1 MTKYIP
7 PVVRLEDD
15 EELEDVLPQQEDRLE
30 SEDMFDQFFSSQGK
44 VLYGMT
50 RYIPPVVR
58 LEDDEELEDVLPQQE
73 DGLES
78 EDMFDQFFSSQ
89 GKVLYEMTNYIPLV
103 VRRVRRCITSA
114 GRWIR
119 I

>member
-1 MTKYIP
+1 
-7 PVVRLEDD
+7 
-15 EELEDVLPQQEDRLE
+15 
-30 SEDMFDQFFSSQGK
+30 MFDQFFSSQGK

-58 LEDDEELEDVLPQQE
+58 LEEDEELEDVLPQQE

-78 EDMFDQFFSSQ
+78 EDMFDQFFFIQ
-89 GKVLYEMTNYIPLV
+89 GKVLYEMTLYIPPV
-103 VRRVRRCITSA
+103 VRLGRRCITTA
-114 GRWIR
+114 GRWPR

>member
-1 MTKYIP
+1 
-7 PVVRLEDD
+7 
-15 EELEDVLPQQEDRLE
+15 
-30 SEDMFDQFFSSQGK
+30 MFDQFFSSQGK
-44 VLYGMT
+44 VQYEMT

-89 GKVLYEMTNYIPLV
+89 GKVLYEMMRYTPPV
-103 VRRVRRCITSA
+103 VRLDEEGLKDVSPQQKD
-114 GRWIR
+114 GL
-119 I
+119 